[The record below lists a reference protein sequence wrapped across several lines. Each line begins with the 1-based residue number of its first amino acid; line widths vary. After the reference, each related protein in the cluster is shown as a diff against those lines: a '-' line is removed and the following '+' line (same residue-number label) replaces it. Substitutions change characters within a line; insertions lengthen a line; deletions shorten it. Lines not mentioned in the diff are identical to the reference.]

1 MSKDILT
8 EVVAGVRVRV
18 RVARIT
24 RITRIRVASL
34 QGSHAASVPA
44 EWGQLSWSQSG
55 LQPTR
60 KKAWAKGG
68 RWSYETRITRI

>member
-44 EWGQLSWSQSG
+44 E
-55 LQPTR
+55 
-60 KKAWAKGG
+60 
-68 RWSYETRITRI
+68 